1 MDIMFDVLANDA
13 GLFSTI
19 QELFT
24 PIIDFFRRFGELGL
38 FIYSIIETIT
48 PLAGVE
54 IILVPLILTSEFP
67 WWFITFILV
76 SANTIGAII
85 VYFFMAKEDNKLY
98 NRIVSKKNQEK
109 AKQMFDRYGV
119 WAIFIFAM
127 TPLPFFV
134 IIFTAAVAKM
144 KFWPYIFAAFFSRS
158 VRFYITS
165 YFVHL
170 GGSNVNTGEIILWLA
185 VIGVGAAL
193 VFMFIQRK
201 ILAYFEKKMEQP
213 NNKS

>member
-185 VIGVGAAL
+185 LIGVGAAL
-193 VFMFIQRK
+193 IFMFIQRK
-201 ILAYFEKKMEQP
+201 ILAYFENKMEQP
-213 NNKS
+213 KDKS

>member
-201 ILAYFEKKMEQP
+201 ILAYFEKKIEQP